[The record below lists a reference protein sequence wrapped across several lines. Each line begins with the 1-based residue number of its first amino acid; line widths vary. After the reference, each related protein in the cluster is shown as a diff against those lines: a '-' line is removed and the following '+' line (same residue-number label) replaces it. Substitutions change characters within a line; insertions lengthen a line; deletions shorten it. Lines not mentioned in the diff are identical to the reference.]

1 MQIDINSRKQ
11 LNKPENYAAFYSL
24 LNRLPT
30 SDRDALK
37 ESVVSQYTDG
47 RTTSLRDMT
56 LKEYSAAIAGM
67 RKLVPPTHQE
77 ELRKILRQKRSA
89 VLHQMQLLGIDTA
102 DWDRV
107 NAFCRD
113 SRIAGKEFRELDCEA
128 LDTLQVKLRAI
139 RRKRENKQQ

>member
-30 SDRDALK
+30 SDREA
-37 ESVVSQYTDG
+37 
-47 RTTSLRDMT
+47 
-56 LKEYSAAIAGM
+56 LKEYSAAVSAM
-67 RKLVPPTHQE
+67 QKLVPPTYQE
-77 ELRKILRQKRSA
+77 QLRKILRQKRSA